1 MQSIVKLKKIV
12 FVTKG
17 VFLSGHGVKRAG
29 GRRRGRMPQPPA
41 VRQAATRAKPARRRP
56 PALFTSWPDI
66 RLKIFGHY
74 YSS

>member
-56 PALFTSWPDI
+56 PALRTKV
-66 RLKIFGHY
+66 RKILFIL
-74 YSS
+74 